1 MKRVNDLILLAATL
15 LLTIGCAEEATT
27 PRNHPQPQEQ
37 EEPIPEGLTA
47 FCMDDGATRTT
58 AEYFY
63 KSETDRG
70 LHYYWTEGDRLWV
83 NTGTDLAPVLKQ
95 DDGNNIHSQ
104 LKKHPEMPTIAVKR
118 AATAKFY
125 FNGTFTAPSYPVRYT
140 GKDNPD
146 GDKVTIKAQQTQTV
160 PNDASHIA
168 TDGDCG
174 TAIAQKKGGRYNFT
188 LKHKAAY
195 ATFLPYSTQAVLA
208 SNKIKIKKIRVW
220 CPDQAISGQFS
231 FNNSGLDLS
240 SRPAATEAN
249 RQIELTLSD
258 FPMSSAA
265 NQTANA
271 ATIVIAPGTYSQFNV
286 EYTLNDP
293 VTYQTGTVTKQY
305 NNVTFTAGNNKR
317 ISQNLNVT
325 VYNPQYN
332 QWYGGN
338 KLPNINEVYWYVEKG
353 DPYWDKQLWIYN
365 GHMYSGGTWIKKQ
378 SVIAAEQVPSKTIA
392 ELKQKAPNG
401 IDYTAPS
408 APRPPFDDHNVP
420 FGKPNNLNDY
430 FYLPFLGQYNFHNG
444 LFNSAGVN
452 GYYWSK
458 NYYMYPDD
466 PYCLEIGWN
475 SIGMGYLFAKYKHP
489 WFSPSNEDEYRP
501 NGM

>member
-47 FCMDDGATRTT
+47 FCMEDGATRTT

-70 LHYYWTEGDRLWV
+70 LHYYWTEGDHLWV

-118 AATAKFY
+118 ATTAKFY
-125 FNGTFTAPSYPVRYT
+125 FNGTFTAPSYPVRYA

-174 TAIAQKKGGRYNFT
+174 TAIAQKEGGRYNFT

-195 ATFLPYSTQAVLA
+195 LTFLPFTSQGVVSGAKLQ
-208 SNKIKIKKIRVW
+208 KIKVSA
-220 CPDQAISGQFS
+220 DQAICGTFD
-231 FNNSGLDLS
+231 FNDNGIDIG
-240 SRPAATEAN
+240 SRPTATPTN
-249 RQIELTLSD
+249 QSIELSLNS
-258 FPMSSAA
+258 FSIP
-265 NQTANA
+265 NTATIATNA
-271 ATIVIAPGTYSQFNV
+271 ATMVIAPGSYTHFTV
-286 EYTLNDP
+286 EYTLHDP
-293 VTYQTGTVTKQY
+293 VTNKTGIITKQY
-305 NNVTFTAGNNKR
+305 SGTVTFTASMNKR
-317 ISQNLNVT
+317 VSQNLQVT
-325 VYNPQYN
+325 VYPNVYYEWARHSNCPN
-332 QWYGGN
+332 LNELHWYIDRGEPHFDNSTLWAIMGHLYTGGMWF
-338 KLPNINEVYWYVEKG
+338 KKKANI
-353 DPYWDKQLWIYN
+353 
-365 GHMYSGGTWIKKQ
+365 SGYITTV
-378 SVIAAEQVPSKTIA
+378 SPD
-392 ELKQKAPNG
+392 G
-401 IDYTAPS
+401 IDYTHS
-408 APRPPFDDHNVP
+408 TSYSGYVSHSVVRGRPANS
-420 FGKPNNLNDY
+420 NLNKY
-430 FYLPFLGQYNFHNG
+430 FYLPALGFGAYTRPVIFGAIGSEGN
-444 LFNSAGVN
+444 
-452 GYYWSK
+452 YWSSTEF
-458 NYYMYPDD
+458 PWGGDD
-466 PYCLEIGWN
+466 QYCLNFGSNVCAIGHRHEKELCRKWSN
-475 SIGMGYLFAKYKHP
+475 
-489 WFSPSNEDEYRP
+489 SNEDEYRP